1 MGAHR
6 TPVLGHIDCPVCGL
20 DMDIKKDKNG
30 HAMGYCPDCS
40 QQLFTRNDYR
50 SGRLLELMRPVG
62 PAPAKPSAGGLP
74 LEIPTFL
81 PPAAPAP
88 AAKPAPKPQEA
99 AQDVKTGSDK
109 ETPAPAEKNAPA
121 PATQAAG
128 ASPKPRAAWFAG
140 LQPIVKG
147 KADGKR

>member
-20 DMDIKKDKNG
+20 DMDVKKDKNG

-50 SGRLLELMRPVG
+50 SARLLERMRPVG
-62 PAPAKPSAGGLP
+62 AAPEAPTAGGIP
-74 LEIPTFL
+74 LQIPTFVK
-81 PPAAPAP
+81 PAASAP
-88 AAKPAPKPQEA
+88 AAKPARNTQAGVGDANEGADEEITVPP
-99 AQDVKTGSDK
+99 
-109 ETPAPAEKNAPA
+109 EKIAPA
-121 PATQAAG
+121 PAVQVPG
-128 ASPKPRAAWFAG
+128 ALQKPRAAWFAG

-147 KADGKR
+147 MK